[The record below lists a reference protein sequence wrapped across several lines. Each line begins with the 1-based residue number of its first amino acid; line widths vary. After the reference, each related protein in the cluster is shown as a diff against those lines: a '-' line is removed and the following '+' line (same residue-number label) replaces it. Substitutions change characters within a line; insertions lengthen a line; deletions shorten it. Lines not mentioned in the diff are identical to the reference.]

1 MTTVSEY
8 EHGLVRVFLL
18 DAALRAQVAETG
30 TYDAVCA
37 VLGIARL
44 NSDDVQI
51 LETETLGGMLFAD
64 FLRDGYEANEDDLAE
79 YKFQLDAVS
88 DTDAMVLVVR
98 SGAFVDRP
106 ATLIADGAAN
116 LIATLREPDAKMPM
130 DKLPNPDPD
139 AVLDDKPVKKRPSD
153 AAMSGRIAT
162 IALLVM
168 ALLVWLMIWIA
179 G

>member
-1 MTTVSEY
+1 MTTVGEY

-18 DAALRAQVAETG
+18 DAPLRAKVTQTG
-30 TYDAVCA
+30 NYDAVCA
-37 VLGIARL
+37 ALGIARL
-44 NSDDVQI
+44 NADDVQE
-51 LETETLGGMLFAD
+51 LETASLEHMLFAD
-64 FLRDGYEANEDDLAE
+64 FLRDGYEANVEDLED

-88 DTDAMVLVVR
+88 DTDAMVLIIR

-106 ATLIADGAAN
+106 ASLITDGAAT
-116 LIATLREPDAKMPM
+116 LIATLREPDSNVVMT
-130 DKLPNPDPD
+130 KLPNPDPD
-139 AVLDDKPVKKRPSD
+139 AVLGDVPAKKRPSD

-162 IALLVM
+162 VALLLM